1 MDSYGQ
7 TEYERTE
14 RIVDELS
21 SRIYTALRDGG
32 LEAELLI
39 ELACLLEEWDESSPV
54 TRELLERPTADL
66 TAADLPRLGK
76 ALLDETGFGPTFAL
90 EPTLLVPLEQELK
103 IVERD
108 VRTTGITGTLR
119 MIVPDWDSMGGAWVE
134 FQGICQGNGLG
145 PGAGLARIADAT
157 QEVIMEVIWRAWPVC
172 STHDRGLRAEMKDE
186 IAVWRCTAAGTHIVA
201 PVGELPS
208 ERP

>member
-1 MDSYGQ
+1 MGSYGQ

-21 SRIYTALRDGG
+21 KRIYTALRDGG
-32 LEAELLI
+32 LEAEPLI
-39 ELACLLEEWDESSPV
+39 ELACLLAEWGASLPV

-76 ALLDETGFGPTFAL
+76 ALLDETGFRPTFAL
-90 EPTLLVPLEQELK
+90 EPSLLVPLEQKLK

-119 MIVPDWDSMGGAWVE
+119 MVVPDWDSMGGAWVE
-134 FQGICQGNGLG
+134 FQDICQGNSIG
-145 PGAGLARIADAT
+145 PGEGLARLLDA
-157 QEVIMEVIWRAWPVC
+157 RSGPAC
-172 STHDRGLRAEMKDE
+172 RDGR
-186 IAVWRCTAAGTHIVA
+186 
-201 PVGELPS
+201 
-208 ERP
+208 